1 MFFVYLTLFKT
12 KNGYAN
18 ELLHVMIVFLLPD
31 KTIKTFRAIIL
42 VMVENFTLS
51 LKATGLYNM
60 PTADLLK
67 LLYTITEVVIEAIA
81 VISTLKIGSN

>member
-1 MFFVYLTLFKT
+1 
-12 KNGYAN
+12 
-18 ELLHVMIVFLLPD
+18 
-31 KTIKTFRAIIL
+31 
-42 VMVENFTLS
+42 MVENFTLS

>member
-18 ELLHVMIVFLLPD
+18 ELLHVMIVSLTW
-31 KTIKTFRAIIL
+31 KNNQ
-42 VMVENFTLS
+42 NFQSNHLGDGWKLHSLS